1 MNKKKHVTQ
10 KFIIESS
17 SGNRYQRY
25 LITKDLVPLLEINQ
39 YLEQKSLRSYKTG
52 KHYAK
57 KLVVYLNWLDQ
68 KNLSYE
74 EVTNKFVKAFIHEL
88 IFGYPSVEDQSVQSM
103 NSELSYSTI
112 SSYITIIT
120 DFYRWLDDN
129 YETTVSFKYE
139 KDIKRAKK
147 SYLYGQIYSSDYK
160 YIIERYL
167 PRMNPSKDYIKWY
180 TDHEKNLI
188 CSNFMTLRDECVFR
202 LTLEGM
208 RIDEA
213 LSVRL
218 DDFDA
223 DAGIIKPSRS
233 KGKPSVAHGRENHLR
248 VVVLPSKTCEILARY
263 LTTERMQAENNSVHI
278 SQYIFINL
286 KAGRY
291 QGQPLS
297 YRNYLRILKT
307 ASEKAGLNPDRIRTH
322 SGRSTKVMDVLEYG
336 AMHPESALT
345 DVEILEVFGWKS
357 TDSIE
362 PYRNHNNPIIAKSI
376 IEKLNKME
384 RKDHD

>member
-1 MNKKKHVTQ
+1 MIKKKYAIQ
-10 KFIIESS
+10 KAIIESNN
-17 SGNRYQRY
+17 GNQHQSY
-25 LITKDLVPLLEINQ
+25 LITKDFSPLLEINQ
-39 YLEQKSLRSYKTG
+39 YLEQKSLRSSKTG
-52 KHYAK
+52 KQYAK

-68 KNLSYE
+68 RDLSYE
-74 EVTNKFVKAFIHEL
+74 EATNKHVKAFIHEL
-88 IFGYPSVEDQSVQSM
+88 IFIYPGVEDQSVQSM

-112 SSYITIIT
+112 SFYVTVIT

-129 YETTVSFKYE
+129 YESRVSFRHD
-139 KDIKRAKK
+139 KDIKRAEK

-160 YIIERYL
+160 YIIDRYL

-180 TDHEKNLI
+180 TDHEKKLI

-233 KGKPSVAHGRENHLR
+233 KGKPSVTYGRENHLR
-248 VVVLPSKTCEILARY
+248 VVALPSKTREVIARY
-263 LTTERMQAENNSVHI
+263 LTTERMQAENNSMHI

-286 KAGRY
+286 KTGRY

-307 ASEKAGLNPDRIRTH
+307 ASKKAGLNPDRIRTH
-322 SGRSTKVMDVLEYG
+322 SGRSTKVMNVLEYS
-336 AMHPESALT
+336 ALHPENALT
-345 DVEILEVFGWKS
+345 DVEIHEVFGWKS

-362 PYRNHNNPIIAKSI
+362 PYRNHNNPGIAKSI
-376 IEKLNKME
+376 IEKLNKMGA
-384 RKDHD
+384 KDHD

>member
-1 MNKKKHVTQ
+1 MNKKKYVTQ
-10 KFIIESS
+10 KFFFESNN
-17 SGNRYQRY
+17 GNRYQRY
-25 LITKDLVPLLEINQ
+25 LITKDLVPVLEINQ

-52 KHYAK
+52 KQYTK

-68 KNLSYE
+68 KDLSYE
-74 EVTNKFVKAFIHEL
+74 EATNKQLKAFIHEL
-88 IFGYPSVEDQSVQSM
+88 IVGYSSVENQSVQSM
-103 NSELSYSTI
+103 QTELSYSTI
-112 SSYITIIT
+112 SFYITVIT

-129 YETTVSFKYE
+129 YESRVSFRHN
-139 KDIKRAKK
+139 KDTKKAKK

-160 YIIERYL
+160 YIIDRYL
-167 PRMNPSKDYIKWY
+167 PQMNPSKDYIKWY
-180 TDHEKNLI
+180 TDHEKMLI

-233 KGKPSVAHGRENHLR
+233 KGKPSVVYGRDNYLR
-248 VVVLPSKTCEILARY
+248 VIALPGKTREVLARY
-263 LTTERMQAENNSVHI
+263 LITERMQAENNSMHI

-291 QGQPLS
+291 QGQHLC
-297 YRNYLRILKT
+297 YRNYLRILKA
-307 ASEKAGLNPDRIRTH
+307 ASKKAGLNPDRIRTH

-336 AMHPESALT
+336 ALHPESALT

-384 RKDHD
+384 GKDHD

>member
-1 MNKKKHVTQ
+1 MIRKKYKVTYYSTNYDTKQ
-10 KFIIESS
+10 SMII
-17 SGNRYQRY
+17 
-25 LITKDLVPLLEINQ
+25 KDCIPLLEINQ
-39 YLEQKSLRSYKTG
+39 YLEQKSIRSCKTG
-52 KHYAK
+52 KQYAK

-68 KNLSYE
+68 SDLSYE
-74 EVTNKFVKAFIHEL
+74 KATNKQVKAFIHEL
-88 IFGYPSVEDQSVQSM
+88 IFGYSSVEDQSVQSL

-112 SSYITIIT
+112 SSYVTVIT

-129 YETTVSFKYE
+129 YESRVYFRQD
-139 KDIKRAKK
+139 KDIKGTKK

-160 YIIERYL
+160 YIIDRYL

-218 DDFDA
+218 DDFDV

-233 KGKPSVAHGRENHLR
+233 KGKPSVAHGRENYLR
-248 VVVLPSKTCEILARY
+248 VVALPSKAREVLARY
-263 LTTERMQAENNSVHI
+263 LATERMQAENNSMHI

-307 ASEKAGLNPDRIRTH
+307 ASEKAGLNPEHIRTH

-384 RKDHD
+384 GKDHD